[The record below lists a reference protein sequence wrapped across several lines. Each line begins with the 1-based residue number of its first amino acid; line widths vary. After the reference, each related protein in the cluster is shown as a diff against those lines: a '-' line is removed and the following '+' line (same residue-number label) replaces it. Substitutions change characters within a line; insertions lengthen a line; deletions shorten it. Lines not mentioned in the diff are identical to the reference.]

1 MLSQRSVESDDPLG
15 HGDEA
20 DVDPGVAPT
29 EVSAGEGDVHSA
41 TAPDPR
47 GLAGL
52 IPPDFSIPMPGPG
65 RLDRHRLASGLRPA
79 ARLATLSTTAPRL
92 PVALVGV
99 VAAGWAAI
107 VGLTFSFLVI
117 LLSGAVDPGVE
128 LASLVWLAAHHAPI
142 ATESGT
148 VSLLPLGLLV
158 LCVLPLRRAGRFIVA
173 QLAPRPG
180 STRQRRHRLRFVAG
194 VALLTYAATA
204 AVIAAADR
212 VLPDVGIV
220 PAVLWTALVAAAAG
234 SWGATRQARGG
245 LPRPPFVVAVASCV
259 AVPLVLAVLLTV
271 VSLALGAP
279 AIVAAQDQ
287 LGVSGTEQVGLT
299 LLQVAYLPNLVI
311 WAASFVIGTGISFG
325 TDHRLSPFTS
335 GEAVVPDLPV
345 LAAFPADV
353 PNSTAL
359 LPIAVALGGVWG
371 AVVFARLLPEPRLR
385 RRITRAVALALGSGA
400 VWWVLVLLSGG
411 SLGDGRLE
419 SVGPA
424 SGTVIV
430 ATLLTGAGTLLW
442 ALLPTLAS
450 DAKPVAVD
458 LRERVSSA
466 ATAAKEATAA
476 KRPSGKR
483 G

>member
-1 MLSQRSVESDDPLG
+1 MLSQRTVESDDPLG
-15 HGDEA
+15 HDGEA
-20 DVDPGVAPT
+20 DVDPAPARS
-29 EVSAGEGDVHSA
+29 EAGIGEGDAH
-41 TAPDPR
+41 APGAAAAR
-47 GLAGL
+47 GLTGL

-65 RLDRHRLASGLRPA
+65 RLDRHRLAAGMRPA
-79 ARLATLSTTAPRL
+79 ARLAALSTAAPQL
-92 PVALVGV
+92 PVALVGIA
-99 VAAGWAAI
+99 AAGWAAI
-107 VGLTFSFLVI
+107 VGLAASYLVI
-117 LLSGAVDPGVE
+117 LFSGAVDPGAP

-142 ATESGT
+142 STDSGT

-158 LCVLPLRRAGRFIVA
+158 LSVLPLRRAGRFIVA
-173 QLAPRPG
+173 QLSQRPG
-180 STRQRRHRLRFVAG
+180 SPRQRHHRLRFVAG
-194 VALLTYAATA
+194 VALVTYAATA

-212 VLPDVGIV
+212 VPPDVGV
-220 PAVLWTALVAAAAG
+220 VSAVLWSVLIAAAAG
-234 SWGATRQARGG
+234 SWGATRQARGA
-245 LPRPPFVVAVASCV
+245 LPRPPFVVAVAACV
-259 AVPLVLAVLLTV
+259 AVPLSLAVLLTV

-299 LLQVAYLPNLVI
+299 LLQLAYLPNLVI
-311 WAASFVIGTGISFG
+311 WSASFVIGTGVSFG

-400 VWWVLVLLSGG
+400 VWWVLVLMSGG

-466 ATAAKEATAA
+466 ATAAKEATTA